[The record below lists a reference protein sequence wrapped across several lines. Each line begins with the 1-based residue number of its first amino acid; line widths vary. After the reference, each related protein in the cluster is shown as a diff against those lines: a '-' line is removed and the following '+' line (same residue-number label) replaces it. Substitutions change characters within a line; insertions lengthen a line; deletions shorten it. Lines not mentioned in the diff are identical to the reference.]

1 MVGYFYHMDY
11 LHDNKTVIKVPD
23 SPPPKKK
30 ARVSAPV
37 KRTRSS
43 GPVPPPT
50 QDADAAPSGPKVF
63 SRCSSCF
70 HETTL
75 F

>member
-11 LHDNKTVIKVPD
+11 LHDNKTVIKLPD